1 MLRSEVGSGES
12 DRKASKAN
20 GSDSAALEADKAES
34 GNGLSKEFSDTVVAQ
49 IKPSAGAKG
58 DDSVT
63 NEASGSTNGD
73 KADAN
78 ATSGKLLA
86 DGLGTGMRAE
96 SASDAKTSAGARAN
110 GEEAKATDGVTG
122 ISKLKPTGVGDAFP
136 SNAQLLNQLKV

>member
-1 MLRSEVGSGES
+1 MLRSEAGNGES

-20 GSDSAALEADKAES
+20 GSDSAALEADKAET
-34 GNGLSKEFSDTVVAQ
+34 GNGLAKEFSDTVVAQ

-63 NEASGSTNGD
+63 NGTSGSTNGE
-73 KADAN
+73 KAEP
-78 ATSGKLLA
+78 SGTGGRLLA

-96 SASDAKTSAGARAN
+96 AVPDAKTSAGARAN
-110 GEEAKATDGVTG
+110 GEEAKATDGVSG
-122 ISKLKPTGVGDAFP
+122 ASKLKPTGVGDAFP

>member
-136 SNAQLLNQLKV
+136 SNAQLLNQLKI